1 MTELYHHGVKGMK
14 WGVRL
19 YQKKDGSLTALGRY
33 RYFNKDSKLTDAG
46 RKALIGDNGTLSD
59 RGLALVKAHTKEGS
73 EYSEDDQVLNYFKEQ
88 KELLIKKGEEFVRY
102 ATPNEPLDTQR
113 KYVAYGKD
121 LADKYRDFAS
131 SEMLGFMGNDY
142 AKYTYT
148 TKKDLKVAVLTPQ
161 DIVRDYVKL
170 DTLGQQKMDLANRYT
185 TFTTSQARKRRDL
198 RFVQRSIQRSKDYVD
213 GLYSKELENIKPK
226 LQKQGYEAVLDWND
240 ANMSIVRKGSAEYP
254 LIVLDPKKS
263 IKLSKYEYH

>member
-1 MTELYHHGVKGMK
+1 MFELYHHGVKGMK

-33 RYFNKDSKLTDAG
+33 RYFNKDSKLTEAG

-73 EYSEDDQVLNYFKEQ
+73 EYSDDQVLNYFKER

-113 KYVAYGKD
+113 KYVAYGKE
-121 LADKYRDFAS
+121 LADTYREFAD

-148 TKKDLKVAVLTPQ
+148 TKKDMKVAVLTPQ

-198 RFVQRSIQRSKDYVD
+198 LFVQRSIQRSKNYVD
-213 GLYSKELENIKPK
+213 TLYSKELENIKPR
-226 LQKQGYEAVLDWND
+226 LQKKGYDAVLDWND
-240 ANMSIVRKGSAEYP
+240 ANMSIVKQGRTEYP